1 MSDPKT
7 ETRNQL
13 TNIEKFILSDLS
25 GERALHLAGE
35 FTAQGE
41 LWSSLNFETDPA
53 LAQRGQSAF
62 ESAQLILRKLWETAH
77 SRPLK

>member
-25 GERALHLAGE
+25 GEKALNLASE
-35 FTAQGE
+35 FTMYGTF
-41 LWSSLNFETDPA
+41 WKSLNLKADPA
-53 LAQRGQSAF
+53 LAERGQGAFQSA
-62 ESAQLILRKLWETAH
+62 ELVLRKLWETAH
-77 SRPLK
+77 ARPLK